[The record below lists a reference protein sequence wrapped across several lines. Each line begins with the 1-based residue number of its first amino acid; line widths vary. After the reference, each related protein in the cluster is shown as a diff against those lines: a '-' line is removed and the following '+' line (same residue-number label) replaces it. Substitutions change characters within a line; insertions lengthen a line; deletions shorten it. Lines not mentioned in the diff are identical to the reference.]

1 MSIFKSLLFWLFFI
15 IPMVLGTTYY
25 LKYASEQFEAT
36 AHFTIEK
43 TGQSSSDPL
52 GFLTGLP
59 GNVSSTRDAL
69 IIKDFINS
77 LEVIERTKDDFDF
90 KKLYQ
95 RDDKDVLSRLEE
107 NASKEDI
114 LKYWQEKVTIEFD
127 AASGIAN
134 LSVLAF
140 EPEDAVII
148 IKSILKSSEDLVNN
162 LSEKSRQDSLKFAR
176 SELTRAE
183 DKLKEARLTLMKFRD
198 NEKALNPEKNIES
211 TFTLVASLKAE
222 LATAEAELNS
232 LRKSLQDRAPKVRS
246 ASNKVS
252 ALKRQI
258 NKEQAKVNRSTH
270 NNEQESETMSAI
282 VSKLEELLT
291 EQGFAEKSYASALL
305 NLENSRISATQQQRY
320 LTVIVQP
327 QLPEEAAKPLLPND
341 LIVLLLSCLLLWGIL
356 SLIIASIRDHAG
368 WM

>member
-1 MSIFKSLLFWLFFI
+1 MFFI
-15 IPMVLGTTYY
+15 IPMALGTTYY
-25 LKYASEQFEAT
+25 LKFASEQFEAS

-43 TGQSSSDPL
+43 TGQTSSDPL

-77 LEVIERTKDDFDF
+77 HEVIQRTKNEFDF
-90 KKLYQ
+90 KKLYA
-95 RDDKDVLSRLEE
+95 REDKDWLSRLHSD
-107 NASKEDI
+107 ASKED
-114 LKYWQEKVTIEFD
+114 LLEYWQKKISIEFD
-127 AASGIAN
+127 TSSGIAN

-148 IKSILKSSEDLVNN
+148 IKSILRSSEELVNN

-183 DKLKEARLTLMKFRD
+183 DKLKEARLTLKQFRD
-198 NEKALNPEKNIES
+198 KEKALAPEKNIES
-211 TFTLVASLKAE
+211 TFSLVASLKAE

-232 LRKSLQDRAPKVRS
+232 LRKSLQEKAPKVR
-246 ASNKVS
+246 AAANKVS
-252 ALKRQI
+252 SLKRQI
-258 NKEQAKVNRSTH
+258 NKEQAKINRTSIKDS
-270 NNEQESETMSAI
+270 NSQESKTMSAI

-320 LTVIVQP
+320 LTIIVHP

-341 LIVLLLSCLLLWGIL
+341 LIVLLLSCLLIWGIL